1 MNIIVQKYGGS
12 SLENIDKI
20 KIIANKI
27 IKEKENNTD
36 LVVVVSAQGKTTDT
50 LIEKAKE
57 YSNYDNLNL
66 SKRDLDFL
74 LSTGEMQSAS
84 LLSIFLNSKG
94 YKSTCITGFQAGIL
108 TDSNFG
114 SAKILDIENKN
125 IMGLLNENYIVIV
138 TGFQGMDKFGNFTTL
153 GRGGSDLSAVALASS
168 LGATKCEIYSDV
180 DGIYTADPRII
191 ENAKLI
197 NNISYDEMIEASSAG
212 AKVLHN
218 RSVNFAK
225 EFNLPILSKSSFSD
239 SSGSEVNNIVNEK
252 SNVHF
257 ITKMD
262 DIVKISIIGSMML
275 SNTKAIST
283 IYSIASLNNI
293 PIYMISF
300 SELSINIIVDRELSS
315 TFMKLLHEEL
325 IEKNTID

>member
-197 NNISYDEMIEASSAG
+197 N
-212 AKVLHN
+212 
-218 RSVNFAK
+218 VNFAK